1 MPPEQI
7 DDTVLRAAWTELGRL
22 HDAGVSHGNLE
33 PSRILVADGAVAF
46 DDLSAAGVRPESY
59 WFDRDCVALL
69 AATALA
75 VGHERAIAAA
85 VDTAGTERIGA
96 LIPVVQPAALPPE
109 VGRDTKHLSKDLKAL
124 RAYLAEATGVE
135 DAPPLQIKRLT
146 ATNIGML
153 AGVLLALAIAIPS
166 MKGIDWDSLKGEF
179 ENATWGWAL
188 LALVLYPI
196 VPMSWGTA
204 LMGCVNIELRFVPT
218 VLTQLACSFLNLITP
233 NGIGGTA
240 LQLDYLHKQGVPLAS
255 GGSAMVLSTG
265 VGGAIQL
272 ILFFTAAAITA
283 TGLDDY
289 DIGGGGNASLWAIA
303 IVAAAIGIV
312 LAIPKIRGKVVPAVT
327 RAAKDIWAVLRNPR
341 KALQL
346 FGGDLAG
353 NLIYPALLGL
363 CLPRVRRVAR
373 LRAAD
378 GRADRRGHARERRPR
393 AGWDRRA
400 GSRAH
405 RRADRLRDR
414 RQRRARHRDRV
425 PGHHVR
431 PPAGLRVLHAAL
443 AARRRVTP
451 DRAAVS
457 GPAWSRAR

>member
-1 MPPEQI
+1 M
-7 DDTVLRAAWTELGRL
+7 
-22 HDAGVSHGNLE
+22 
-33 PSRILVADGAVAF
+33 
-46 DDLSAAGVRPESY
+46 RPESY

-85 VDTAGTERIGA
+85 VDTSRAPSAIGE
-96 LIPVVQPAALPPE
+96 LIPVVQPAALPPD

-146 ATNIGML
+146 ATNIAML
-153 AGVLLALAIAIPS
+153 GGVLLALAIAIPS

-204 LMGCVNIELRFVPT
+204 LMGCVNTELRFVPT

-272 ILFFTAAAITA
+272 ILFFAAAAITA
-283 TGLDDY
+283 TEPRQLRH
-289 DIGGGGNASLWAIA
+289 GGDSGNASLWAIA
-303 IVAAAIGIV
+303 IVAAVIGIV
-312 LAIPKIRGKVVPAVT
+312 LFIPKIRGKVVPAVT

-346 FGGDLAG
+346 FGGDLSREPDLPGAARPLPAG
-353 NLIYPALLGL
+353 
-363 CLPRVRRVAR
+363 VRRVAR

-378 GRADRRGHARERRPR
+378 GRADRRGDARERRPR
-393 AGWDRRA
+393 PGRHRRA
-400 GSRAH
+400 GSGAD

-414 RQRRARHRDRV
+414 RQHRARHRDRV
-425 PGHHVR
+425 PRHHVR
-431 PPAGLRVLHAAL
+431 AAAGVRFLHPAL
-443 AARRRVTP
+443 AAQEGLRLIHRIDSTADRGSRRAQWTGIVASSTSP
-451 DRAAVS
+451 
-457 GPAWSRAR
+457 